1 MKKRKP
7 YYNLILIFLLFL
19 SSYGIAQ
26 KAIIKNGDLWEYYDD
41 GYLDEEWMLHPDSYK
56 WKKGKTPIGYGDDT
70 VITNISYGKSKESKH
85 LLKYFKKE
93 FYITDTNF
101 LGYEIRI
108 LRDDGAVVYV
118 NGKELFRS
126 NMQNSSITNNS
137 LAKKTVDG
145 NTEEKFFI
153 KIFENSIFKK
163 GKNVIT
169 VSIHQAYKESSDCIF
184 SLELVGHESTEILN
198 RLVSSK
204 NDSNQQLKLNIE
216 ELKTKFEYDKLSNKS
231 EGLESANYNLRVLV
245 LILVILFVLSLVI
258 IYSLFDNKR
267 MLFRKHDQES
277 LLLKE
282 TILSKE
288 KEMLILNTKILK
300 SKQYFK
306 EIKADLKGIQ
316 TEDKSTLKMIISDID
331 EILVNND
338 EWISLQNHFNAV
350 YDGFY
355 DKLLN
360 LHPDLTETELRHCVF
375 IKLHLQ
381 TKEIARIL
389 LIDPRSVQTARY
401 RIKKKMK
408 LTEDLDIR
416 DYLLNI

>member
-1 MKKRKP
+1 MKKGNP
-7 YYNLILIFLLFL
+7 FYNLILLLLLFL
-19 SSYGIAQ
+19 SSHGIAQ
-26 KAIIKNGDLWEYYDD
+26 KTIIKNGDSWEYYDI

-56 WKKGKTPIGYGDDT
+56 WKKGKTPIGYGDET
-70 VITNISYGKSKESKH
+70 VITNINYGTSEDNKH

-101 LGYEIRI
+101 LGYEFRI

-126 NMQNSSITNNS
+126 NMQNATITNTS

-184 SLELVGHESTEILN
+184 SLELIGHDSTEILN

-204 NDSNQQLKLNIE
+204 NESNEELKKNIE
-216 ELKTKFEYDKLSNKS
+216 ELKTKFEYEKLYNKS
-231 EGLESANYNLRVLV
+231 EGLENANYSLKVLV
-245 LILVILFVLSLVI
+245 LIIVILFVLTLVI
-258 IYSLFDNKR
+258 IYSLIDNKR
-267 MLFRKHDQES
+267 VQSKEHAEKS
-277 LLLKE
+277 LRLKE
-282 TILSKE
+282 TILGKE

-306 EIKADLKGIQ
+306 EIKADLKGIKI
-316 TEDKSTLKMIISDID
+316 EDKSTLKMIISDID

-350 YDGFY
+350 YDGYY
-355 DKLLN
+355 DKLLS
-360 LHPDLTETELRHCVF
+360 LHPDLTETELRHCIF

-408 LTEDLDIR
+408 LTEDVDIR